1 MSIAMHR
8 SLHPRGA
15 RPSYDPGM
23 ATPEPV
29 EPDHDLSEDGLEAE
43 DVESTPERRIGSWQR
58 ALRWVAWLT
67 FIGLAIAN
75 SSSES
80 FGLLD
85 GLALVVAIG
94 VSIWSTAKPLGG
106 PKVRI
111 DGPADV
117 RGVFVSRTN
126 WGLVLFGGVL
136 MIGGVGAIGAIAYD
150 LSTGRATVRDVF
162 SDMGTFVVGWTMEVA
177 TGWSYDAHLEDTHAY
192 ALFALVVPGLWL
204 VWWNLVP
211 LVKRGREFRAEPD
224 GSIAVRGSHG
234 WFQLPEYEYSA
245 VAADGTTMRFTP
257 AGDWTPAVTLPQAR
271 VFSRETGARLRRNVS
286 GEFFSQ
292 RLARRGFSIEAIEV
306 KRGSFSARRS

>member
-1 MSIAMHR
+1 
-8 SLHPRGA
+8 
-15 RPSYDPGM
+15 M
-23 ATPEPV
+23 ANPEPV
-29 EPDHDLSEDGLEAE
+29 EPERDLSDDRLEAE
-43 DVESTPERRIGSWQR
+43 DDESTPARRIGSWQR

-75 SSSES
+75 SGSES

-85 GLALVVAIG
+85 GLALAVAIG

-106 PKVRI
+106 PKVTI

-117 RGVFVSRTN
+117 RGAFVSQTN

-136 MIGGVGAIGAIAYD
+136 MVGGVGAIGAIAYD

-192 ALFALVVPGLWL
+192 ALFVLVVPGLWL

-224 GSIAVRGSHG
+224 GSIAVRGAHG
-234 WFQLPEYEYSA
+234 WFLLLEYEYST
-245 VAADGTTMRFTP
+245 VTADGTTIRLTP
-257 AGDWTPAVTLPQAR
+257 AGDWTPAVTLPQTR

-286 GEFFSQ
+286 AEFFSQ
-292 RLARRGFSIEAIEV
+292 RLIRRGFSIETLDA
-306 KRGSFSARRS
+306 KRGSFSARRV